1 LTCDRYTLRGRGLQQ
16 LKAAPAHFAGISIP
30 PDLEIAAAATP

>member
-1 LTCDRYTLRGRGLQQ
+1 LTCDRYTLRGGDLQQ

-30 PDLEIAAAATP
+30 SGLEIAAAAMP